1 MRGWSETGH
10 PSEDEIRAVAL
21 QPAYRVWQDG
31 VGLMWRVSLHLSGG
45 SGGFWLLFE
54 RGTVERR
61 VAVSPDTQ
69 LGDLPHQKLLAAL
82 EAAVE

>member
-1 MRGWSETGH
+1 
-10 PSEDEIRAVAL
+10 
-21 QPAYRVWQDG
+21 
-31 VGLMWRVSLHLSGG
+31 MWRVSLHLSGTRE
-45 SGGFWLLFE
+45 GGGLWLLFE

-61 VAVSPDTQ
+61 VAVSLDTM